1 MVAIFNESQFPILE
15 LRLIRNRLDNEEVKL
30 DFIEKI
36 KKFDLRRENYIVEL
50 NLEYLTC
57 WNVFNV
63 SKILSILN
71 ECKNTIDSMIE
82 AVVIRHFTGMSKP
95 LLRLILYFSNK
106 KYDFDLFVINNNVKR
121 RVIESLYSDVLLQKI
136 INDDRQ
142 SFIRY

>member
-1 MVAIFNESQFPILE
+1 MAAIVNDCRFPVVEARLMRTRLNREKMTEFLE
-15 LRLIRNRLDNEEVKL
+15 N
-30 DFIEKI
+30 I
-36 KKFDLRRENYIVEL
+36 KQSDSKRKTYIVEL

-63 SKILSILN
+63 SKILAILD
-71 ECKNTIDSMIE
+71 ECKNTIDSMME
-82 AVVIRHFTGMSKP
+82 AVVIRHFTCMSKP

-121 RVIESLYSDVLLQKI
+121 RVIESLYSDILLQKI